1 MWNGCNFFTPWTK
14 REKHLLPAVI
24 LYLLVF
30 IFTNISSSLVLECTC
45 QIFTST
51 WVRGASYHFR
61 YYFSCFYPSK
71 VAIFSLLFPATIFL
85 GTALHIY
92 THQPVHWTDVSVG
105 AKERKIVYYKLQLF
119 KSLDFWIS
127 YS

>member
-14 REKHLLPAVI
+14 REKHLLSAVI

-30 IFTNISSSLVLECTC
+30 IFTNISFSLVLECTC
-45 QIFTST
+45 LIFTST
-51 WVRGASYHFR
+51 WVRIASYHFR
-61 YYFSCFYPSK
+61 YYFSCFYIPRNGS
-71 VAIFSLLFPATIFL
+71 A
-85 GTALHIY
+85 HIY

-105 AKERKIVYYKLQLF
+105 AKERKIVYYKLQLL